1 MMADGF
7 GCMTP
12 FEMNILYLQIYLQ
25 IKILIK
31 NKKNRILYIINQQR
45 ELQTP
50 KIINSC
56 MHAAA
61 GCWLFK

>member
-12 FEMNILYLQIYLQ
+12 FEMNIFYLQIYLQ

-45 ELQTP
+45 ELQTFSQN
-50 KIINSC
+50 KNN
-56 MHAAA
+56 
-61 GCWLFK
+61 